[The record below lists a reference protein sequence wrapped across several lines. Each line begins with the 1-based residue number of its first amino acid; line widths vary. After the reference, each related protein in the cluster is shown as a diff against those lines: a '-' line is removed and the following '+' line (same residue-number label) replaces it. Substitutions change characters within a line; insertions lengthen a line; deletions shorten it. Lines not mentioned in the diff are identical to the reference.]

1 MLTYFTLQNFTA
13 FASPFLGVRSPLRG
27 WWSVL
32 FNGLGARTLAM
43 SGRQLFGVDKFRDT
57 GKPLLAVLADPKS
70 IFVCG
75 LARFKRRT
83 LYANITNDRTAV
95 YYTTGL
101 DKTDPYTDLDKVK
114 VNFVKGYEDVILDP
128 INPVGPAPPKV
139 AEEPSVRA
147 TATKWVRRIP
157 LILAL
162 TVFIP
167 IGVVAYLINS
177 VIQTFRS
184 SKRVKKHESG
194 LAGINVKNYRV
205 NLWINELRE
214 AVEDAYE
221 EMNSSQRQEYLRLS
235 DDEGAEDDS
244 DSGEEILALER
255 KQSQP
260 WRPTLA
266 LAPYQFAA
274 IQTLDKLGFRKYP
287 VWIHKVSHS
296 HAAIVKRTERES
308 FEEGQIVLNHWVREE
323 FLL

>member
-1 MLTYFTLQNFTA
+1 MK
-13 FASPFLGVRSPLRG
+13 G

-57 GKPLLAVLADPKS
+57 GKPLVAVLADPKS
-70 IFVCG
+70 IFVSG
-75 LARFKRRT
+75 LARFQRRT

-114 VNFVKGYEDVILDP
+114 VNFVEGYEDVILDP
-128 INPVGPAPPKV
+128 LNPVSPAPAK
-139 AEEPSVRA
+139 EEVKKTLKGSA
-147 TATKWVRRIP
+147 QKWIQRLP
-157 LILAL
+157 LVLAL

-167 IGVVAYLINS
+167 IGVVAFLINA
-177 VIQTFRS
+177 VVQTMRS
-184 SKRVKKHESG
+184 SKRVKQHESG

-221 EMNSSQRQEYLRLS
+221 NLNSAQRQEYLELS
-235 DDEGAEDDS
+235 DDEGVDGS

-260 WRPTLA
+260 WKPTLA

-287 VWIHKVSHS
+287 VWIHKVTHS
-296 HAAIVKRTERES
+296 HAAIVDRTESERFS
-308 FEEGQIVLNHWVREE
+308 EGKVVLSHWAKEE